1 MAVPLFA
8 QAFVAQASAVLASA
22 FVVQAF
28 AALASVLPSSG
39 TVFTPT

>member
-8 QAFVAQASAVLASA
+8 LAFVARASAVLASA

-28 AALASVLPSSG
+28 AA
-39 TVFTPT
+39 